1 MHVLFVCLAER
12 PNALQQIPE
21 ELNILPK
28 FNFRKIALTQ
38 SGGERGQNVAKVGER
53 LIEAACQSARPNII
67 KLNELGSDRPELAK
81 HGERGAGGSRTHD
94 GGFASRW
101 LSG

>member
-1 MHVLFVCLAER
+1 MRVGETSDDATTYGNSLGAHLGAQL
-12 PNALQQIPE
+12 
-21 ELNILPK
+21 
-28 FNFRKIALTQ
+28 
-38 SGGERGQNVAKVGER
+38 GGERGQNAAKAGES

-94 GGFASRW
+94 GGFAIRC
-101 LSG
+101 LSHLAIPPNH